1 MKIAFY
7 PAKAVAHRQMYVRF
21 LWYLDQNYISN
32 IHVDEADNGQYRDHL
47 VGQLTQT
54 LTFLPWSA
62 K

>member
-7 PAKAVAHRQMYVRF
+7 PAKAVAHRCMLDF
-21 LWYLDQNYISN
+21 FWYLDWKYINN
-32 IHVDEADNGQYRDHL
+32 IHVDGADNGQYRDHL